1 MGIGF
6 VIILHF
12 VFIFIL
18 SLLIAVISALVT
30 YFFTNKEKKKR
41 KMFLATFTPFQTLYT
56 FYILLFV
63 GAIVVSEMKDVDLGI
78 GDTWYAPI
86 NKTCRIL
93 MIDLPEQAHIE
104 CSGTTIISH
113 VSHLQHLENKIIG
126 KTYDDVYFS
135 INLESNESQE
145 YQSQKELEDFE
156 EIKNITFKET
166 KTFYR
171 ERKWEVSGTGTII
184 VIILSILVTFIIV
197 FVFCRLVLHG
207 WKLGLNSKNPTS
219 IT

>member
-30 YFFTNKEKKKR
+30 YFFTDKEKKKR

-113 VSHLQHLENKIIG
+113 VSHLQQLENKIIG

-135 INLESNESQE
+135 SYYSETGDGQVTSNDW
-145 YQSQKELEDFE
+145 YARE
-156 EIKNITFKET
+156 EWANDDIDP
-166 KTFYR
+166 
-171 ERKWEVSGTGTII
+171 
-184 VIILSILVTFIIV
+184 
-197 FVFCRLVLHG
+197 
-207 WKLGLNSKNPTS
+207 KLFHHMFLNE
-219 IT
+219 